1 MNRVHELRCLHAV
14 SIGAANYFSFL
25 VYGSA
30 SIGGGAFGQARKM
43 TLRSVS
49 SLPVH
54 HVRLYPESGHVQ
66 C

>member
-1 MNRVHELRCLHAV
+1 MTRVHELRCLHAV

-25 VYGSA
+25 A